1 MKICRKCGTE
11 ILDDEKFCPN
21 CGEPVYIETPVKDE
35 TSVDAEEQSDVE
47 EPVNTEEAKI
57 TVCPNC
63 NKPIENGNSKFCQY
77 CGAELVASI
86 KHDDLNNLKDQI
98 GKVAD
103 KVENNKFVKSIRNDL
118 NSSESVSMIKNQVKK
133 TANKISSADKMQSGK
148 IKKIVCAV
156 AAVLVLLIIVT
167 NIHQCE
173 ECDKVYFGKK
183 YTISFWGESEDV
195 CKDCYTD
202 FYSWDW

>member
-1 MKICRKCGTE
+1 MKICKKCGTE
-11 ILDDEKFCPN
+11 ILDNEKFCSN
-21 CGEPVYIETPVKDE
+21 CGEPVVTE
-35 TSVDAEEQSDVE
+35 A
-47 EPVNTEEAKI
+47 PVNSEVPVSADTSGNDKI
-57 TVCPNC
+57 TNNTEMPPIKICPKC
-63 NKPIENGNSKFCQY
+63 NKPVENENSKFCQY
-77 CGAELVASI
+77 CGANLTTSQM
-86 KHDDLNNLKDQI
+86 HGDLNNIKNQI

-103 KVENNKFVKSIRNDL
+103 KVENNKFFQSVKKDL
-118 NSSESVSMIKNQVKK
+118 NSSESVSMIKNQVKE
-133 TANKISSADKMQSGK
+133 TANKISTADKKKNGK
-148 IKKIVCAV
+148 IKKIICAV

-183 YTISFWGESEDV
+183 YTISFWGESENV